1 MNNKKV
7 SVLIFMCV
15 LIFILSSCAE
25 DTSNDKKINTAPVA
39 GITTADNTPD
49 PDIEGQPQETD
60 EVMPDT
66 TSDSGLDNIEVKG
79 GSQEAR
85 HVIDF
90 LNPANPEVL
99 DIFFKDRKTVL
110 EEMGSGYSIS
120 DVYSG
125 KLYEYTDPK
134 YKNIVFLYNGQD
146 ELSAIRFNNNE
157 NQYRSYPE
165 MRLKADVDKDGKL
178 ENVIYYNGVGF
189 PNRFVVYK
197 PENGKILCDKT
208 VEEEYSAIEPIQLD
222 EGDLEILAWS
232 DSDYKIIK
240 INNGDSINPPE
251 TQYNEELKYS
261 LHNDKAVIE
270 MGSLKIDCYLT
281 PMLGKIIELNS
292 PNPSRPL
299 FNRQSH
305 LSVKKS
311 EDKKDYFDLTTSIG
325 VYISDVEY
333 IDGSRQSRYSEV
345 AQIVESFR
353 YDNGVWL
360 KADEKIKDRYSKS
373 LNTDIKLN
381 YAWEMGFGDI
391 VLANGIFDLI
401 DKGLVDKRDDPIS
414 LECTINSL
422 EVSVNNY
429 RICYIGAKSPS
440 NVTNQGIKVGDS
452 AQKVIE
458 AYGIPD
464 KRMKNDSEWTYY
476 LYRFT
481 DVKKWDE
488 AGYIILCDDYMT
500 FRFNEAGA
508 VEEICMSAYI
518 PID

>member
-1 MNNKKV
+1 MNSLKISILV
-7 SVLIFMCV
+7 
-15 LIFILSSCAE
+15 FIGVFVFFLSSCAGNI
-25 DTSNDKKINTAPVA
+25 TNNKNTENTPIA
-39 GITTADNTPD
+39 GISTDDNTPE
-49 PDIEGQPQETD
+49 PEIKGHPKETD
-60 EVMPDT
+60 AKTPDT
-66 TSDSGLDNIEVKG
+66 TTGSGIDNIDTKD
-79 GSQEAR
+79 GSQEAG
-85 HVIDF
+85 HAIDF

-99 DIFFKDRKTVL
+99 DMFFKDRNTVL

-120 DVYSG
+120 DVYYG

-134 YKNIVFLYNGQD
+134 YKNIVFSYNGQD
-146 ELSAIRFNNNE
+146 ELNAIRLNNNE

-165 MRLKADVDKDGKL
+165 MRLKADVDNDGKL
-178 ENVIYYNGVGF
+178 ENVIFYIGIGF

-197 PENGKILCDKT
+197 PENGEILCNKT
-208 VEEEYSAIEPIQLD
+208 VEEEFSAIEAIQLD

-232 DSDYKIIK
+232 DSDHRIIK

-251 TQYNEELKYS
+251 TQYKEEIKYS
-261 LHNDKAVIE
+261 LNKDKAVIE
-270 MGSLKIDCYLT
+270 MGSLKVDCYLT
-281 PMLGKIIELNS
+281 PMLGKIIEINS
-292 PNPSRPL
+292 SNSNRPL
-299 FNRQSH
+299 FDRQSH

-311 EDKKDYFDLTTSIG
+311 GDGKNYFELTTSIG

-333 IDGSRQSRYSEV
+333 IDDSRQSRYSEV

-353 YDNGVWL
+353 YDNGAWL
-360 KADEKIKDRYSKS
+360 KADEKIKNRYSNS

-381 YAWEMGFGDI
+381 YAWEMGFGDV
-391 VLANGIFDLI
+391 VLANGIHSFI
-401 DKGLVDKRDDPIS
+401 NKGLVDKRDDPIS
-414 LECTINSL
+414 LECTINNL

-429 RICYIGAKSPS
+429 RICRIRAKSPS

-458 AYGIPD
+458 VYGIPD
-464 KRMKNDSEWTYY
+464 KRMRNDTEWTYY

-481 DVKKWDE
+481 DVEEWDK
-488 AGYIILCDDYMT
+488 AGYILLCDDYMT
-500 FRFNEAGA
+500 FRFNENGA